1 MRSTIDLDQS
11 PVVGAGL
18 WLTMAMA
25 KQSTKPSERYA
36 SISPC
41 IDCTVRACA
50 VCADVG
56 ARDFVRLQR
65 RVERIFVPARHVVA
79 GGGRDAQILTLVE
92 GVVMAYVALV
102 GGPRHETRQVIG
114 FHFAGDLLAW
124 PDDGATPYDGGAP
137 RVTLQS
143 LTAAE
148 ICRIE
153 DARLGDAR
161 HGFPALAD
169 GLLKLVGARVAA
181 AREHVV
187 MLGRGT
193 AEQRVAW
200 FLIGRARRTSAGD
213 GDRSEID
220 LPKSRADIAD
230 YLGLEVE
237 TVSPVFSRLRA
248 DAVLSLASPKRVV
261 PRDWRVLADLAGGKM
276 LGEVRA

>member
-1 MRSTIDLDQS
+1 
-11 PVVGAGL
+11 
-18 WLTMAMA
+18 MAMA

-56 ARDFVRLQR
+56 ARDLVRLQR

-79 GGGRDAQILTLVE
+79 GGGRGAQILTLVE
-92 GVVMAYVALV
+92 GVVMASVSLAD
-102 GGPRHETRQVIG
+102 GPRYATRQVIG

-124 PDDGATPYDGGAP
+124 PDDGATPHHGGAP

-169 GLLKLVGARVAA
+169 RLLKLVGARVAA
-181 AREHVV
+181 AREHVL

-200 FLIGRARRTSAGD
+200 FLMGLARRTGDGD
-213 GDRSEID
+213 GDRSEVD
-220 LPKSRADIAD
+220 LPMSRADIAD

-237 TVSPVFSRLRA
+237 TVSRAFSRLRT
-248 DAVLSLASPKRVV
+248 DGVLSLASPKQVMLCDR
-261 PRDWRVLADLAGGKM
+261 RALAALAGGKM
-276 LGEVRA
+276 LDEVRA

>member
-1 MRSTIDLDQS
+1 
-11 PVVGAGL
+11 
-18 WLTMAMA
+18 MAMA
-25 KQSTKPSERYA
+25 KQSTKPLERYA

-56 ARDFVRLQR
+56 ARDLARLQR
-65 RVERIFVPARHVVA
+65 RVERIPVPARNVVA
-79 GGGRDAQILTLVE
+79 GGGRDAQIVTLVE
-92 GVVMAYVALV
+92 GVVMAYVSLAD
-102 GGPRHETRQVIG
+102 GPRHATRQVIG

-124 PDDGATPYDGGAP
+124 PDDGATPDGGGPP

-169 GLLKLVGARVAA
+169 RLLKLVGARVAA
-181 AREHVV
+181 ARAHVV

-200 FLIGRARRTSAGD
+200 FLMGLARRADDGD
-213 GDRSEID
+213 GARSEID
-220 LPKSRADIAD
+220 LPMSRADIAD

-237 TVSPVFSRLRA
+237 TVSRVFSRLKS
-248 DAVLSLASPKRVV
+248 DGVLSLSAPKQVV
-261 PRDWRVLADLAGGKM
+261 LRDWRVLADLAGATGAGFTGFPPQPRVVKEPAS
-276 LGEVRA
+276 G